1 MNRVNEVFGKIDEL
15 NEKFIKVWE
24 DVCNIESP
32 TSYKEADGI
41 TINCGLIEG
50 GTTFNTVAEKCTF
63 AADVRFSCEKEEKEV
78 RRFCEEIAKKT
89 YIDGCK
95 CTLSDKSYRAAME
108 RNQQNFDL
116 LDKMNEIFRSV
127 DLIPL
132 EAQMRPAGSDA
143 AYTSI
148 AKIPSIDS
156 IGVIGGQIHSK
167 DEFAYLDS
175 LAKSAKYLAAVAMCL

>member
-1 MNRVNEVFGKIDEL
+1 
-15 NEKFIKVWE
+15 
-24 DVCNIESP
+24 
-32 TSYKEADGI
+32 
-41 TINCGLIEG
+41 
-50 GTTFNTVAEKCTF
+50 
-63 AADVRFSCEKEEKEV
+63 
-78 RRFCEEIAKKT
+78 
-89 YIDGCK
+89 
-95 CTLSDKSYRAAME
+95 
-108 RNQQNFDL
+108 
-116 LDKMNEIFRSV
+116 MNEIFRSV

-156 IGVIGGQIHSK
+156 IGVIGGEIHSK